1 MATIKDLKD
10 ITITSGDVESWSEY
24 NVESSILNTIDWGN
38 ISINPVYHTGSDGYT
53 YTTTSTGTGNPWI
66 TADTI
71 DGYNTLS
78 VRGNADFDSDITV
91 KGRSLTEF
99 MDSVEQRL
107 NILRPNPE
115 LEQEWD
121 QLRELGEQY
130 RALEKQLAEKSQ
142 MWKTLKRQSPLDK

>member
-1 MATIKDLKD
+1 MATVKDLTD
-10 ITITSGDVESWSEY
+10 ITLTSSSVDSWSEY
-24 NVESSILNTIDWGN
+24 NMSDLNATWLSGA
-38 ISINPVYHTGSDGYT
+38 SGSNGYT
-53 YTTTSTGTGNPWI
+53 YTTTGTGTGNPWI
-66 TADTI
+66 TTDTI

-78 VRGNADFDSDITV
+78 VKGNADFDSDITV

-107 NILRPNPE
+107 NILRPNSD

-142 MWKTLKRQSPLDK
+142 MWKTLKK